1 MLRAG
6 VCASILI
13 GLFVATAFWGCGGR
27 SAAKPDPAEVKAY
40 TQRGYVPDQRYE
52 TVETRDTWALGAG
65 PVDISVL
72 VPSTPGRYPLVL
84 YMPGLGE
91 SAQAGALWRR
101 AWARAGYAVIAAQ
114 ATKYGPA
121 VWASDRARAG
131 EFYDLAKEAF
141 SAPALAARVQI
152 LAETLAEVSR
162 RQKDGRTP
170 ALANVDLTR
179 IAIAGFDLGAQ
190 TAMVAAGE
198 HVDGVA
204 APKLPEG
211 VKCVIALSPYA
222 DFSGMGMKSNF
233 QPIRLPVLSV
243 TSSLDTDAYGLVT
256 SPAVRRAPFQDMPSG
271 RKYLLLLS
279 IASHSVLAGTAPSAE
294 GNGKGGA
301 QRSEASAEDA
311 SMVNDESANPDEE
324 RPGRK
329 RRRPDFSAAGRDRT
343 AQHAKEEAQVQAVTT
358 AYLDA
363 IVEDDPVAS
372 EWLARNAKRWLG
384 ESGELTWK

>member
-101 AWARAGYAVIAAQ
+101 AWA
-114 ATKYGPA
+114 
-121 VWASDRARAG
+121 RARAG